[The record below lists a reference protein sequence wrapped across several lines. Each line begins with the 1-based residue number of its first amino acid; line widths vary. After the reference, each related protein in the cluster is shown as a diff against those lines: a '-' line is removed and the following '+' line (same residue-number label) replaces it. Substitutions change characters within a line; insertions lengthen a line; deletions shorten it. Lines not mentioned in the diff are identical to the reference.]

1 MTDGSYSL
9 KHSGSVSTFINL
21 WNASYN
27 EKIYYASNTHS
38 ALFIDNPSNG
48 APLATGMARSKW
60 GQQGMV
66 PRGPKNLQKFSKR
79 TCPLI

>member
-27 EKIYYASNTHS
+27 DKIYYASNTHS

-60 GQQGMV
+60 GGSKEWSPGV
-66 PRGPKNLQKFSKR
+66 LKIRRNSQKE
-79 TCPLI
+79 LAL